1 MLRVTLIPRIVTV
14 AFLCLLTL
22 QAHAQ
27 HLEASKVLVIYN
39 KSLPESEKL
48 ARFYQ
53 TARKIPGDQVIGFSL
68 PARQDISREEYET
81 QLLKPL
87 RAHFTKH
94 NWWKRSTDAGG
105 TLLPV
110 ANRIHAIVLMRGVPL
125 RIKPGPVS
133 PEHSKLAG
141 TQLMAV
147 TDQASVD
154 SELCF
159 FGVEDIK
166 SSGNFPNPFFK
177 SEKPFAETKF
187 PFLVMVNRIDASDD
201 VICKRMITHAVETE
215 KHGLWGHAYVDIA
228 NKFPQGDDWLE
239 KVVANNLT
247 TGIPTLTDRFNDSF
261 PKNYPMRDAAMYY
274 GWYETHLNGPFL
286 NPSFQF
292 RPGAVAFHIHSFSAE
307 QLSNPHKN
315 WSSGLLLRGATATVG
330 NVYEPFLHLSHHF
343 DIIHARLLRGWSFA
357 EATSAAMPVNS
368 WQGIALGDPL
378 YRPFLHLDGTGEKR
392 KEDREFRLIRTASRD
407 WPGNN
412 PERFTKLAHAANTL
426 KSGIIAEGLAIE
438 YLAKKDT
445 PNAQSWFKQA
455 RDLYS
460 SKPDKVRQ
468 DLNLISID
476 RLQNQHSDALKKIE
490 TAKKNYGEIPE
501 TEALSN
507 WQEILQKPSG
517 PTN

>member
-1 MLRVTLIPRIVTV
+1 MLRVTLIPRIVTAV
-14 AFLCLLTL
+14 FLCLLNL
-22 QAHAQ
+22 RAYSQ
-27 HLEASKVLVIYN
+27 HLDASKVLVIYN
-39 KSLPESEKL
+39 KTLPESEKL

-68 PARQDISREEYET
+68 PAQQDISREEYET
-81 QLLKPL
+81 HLLKPL
-87 RAHFTKH
+87 RGHFTEH
-94 NWWKRSTDAGG
+94 NWWKRSTDSGG
-105 TLLPV
+105 TLLPLS
-110 ANRIHAIVLMRGVPL
+110 NRIHAIVLMRGVPL

-133 PEHSKLAG
+133 PEHSELAG

-154 SELCF
+154 SELAF
-159 FGVEDIK
+159 FGVEGIK
-166 SSGNFPNPFFK
+166 TSGNLPNPFFK
-177 SEKPFAETKF
+177 SEKPFAETKL
-187 PFLVMVNRIDASDD
+187 PILMMVNRIDASDD
-201 VICKRMITHAVETE
+201 TISKRMITHAVETE

-228 NKFPQGDDWLE
+228 NKFPQGDGWLE
-239 KVVANNLT
+239 KVVIKNLT
-247 TGIPTLTDRFNDSF
+247 TGIPTLTDRFNESF
-261 PKNYPMRDAAMYY
+261 PKNYPMREASMYY
-274 GWYETHLNGPFL
+274 GWYEPHLNGPFL

-292 RPGAVAFHIHSFSAE
+292 LPGAVAFHIHSFSAE

-315 WSSGLLLRGATATVG
+315 WSSGLLLRGAAATVG

-343 DIIHARLLRGWSFA
+343 DIIHERLLRGWSFA
-357 EATSAAMPVNS
+357 EAASAAMPVNS

-378 YRPFLHLDGTGEKR
+378 YRPFLHIDGTGEKR

-412 PERFTKLAHAANTL
+412 PERFTKLAYAANNL

-460 SKPDKVRQ
+460 SKSDKVRQ
-468 DLNLISID
+468 DLNLIAID
-476 RLQNQHSDALKKIE
+476 RLQNQKADALKKIE

-501 TEALSN
+501 SEALSK
-507 WQEILQKPSG
+507 WQEILQKPSTT
-517 PTN
+517 TN